1 MSTTSSRSTKKP
13 SVVVVR
19 TGKPS
24 PMIIRPDKESFEVL
38 NSENIIL
45 DFQEVNSLNSWPP
58 TNEGIMDDVTLN
70 QNVSKEK
77 KLPTENFEEIIE
89 QIDKE
94 IKKFDST
101 TLEKPGFGAE
111 TGKENCVDSLSINE
125 SCVPSPI
132 ACAPHFSSLL

>member
-1 MSTTSSRSTKKP
+1 MIKVLGFFARKKSGVSTTSSRSAKKP

-58 TNEGIMDDVTLN
+58 TNEGIMEDVTLN

-77 KLPTENFEEIIE
+77 KLPT
-89 QIDKE
+89 
-94 IKKFDST
+94 
-101 TLEKPGFGAE
+101 
-111 TGKENCVDSLSINE
+111 
-125 SCVPSPI
+125 
-132 ACAPHFSSLL
+132 